1 MCARTS
7 NELAHT
13 LHSRRKNMQ
22 YLKEKAQL
30 LQVQVVSFV
39 RQNKVD
45 YICNQKKMQRES
57 NITHIKSI
65 SQLARVLGLPA
76 PLHPLIALVDY
87 NNVSIEMFPR
97 GQKTSLDFYKI
108 SFKPTFTG
116 QIKYGQ
122 AYYDFEEGG
131 LAFLKPKQIV
141 YPPENIESYEG
152 LALYFHS
159 DFIRNYPLG
168 NTMNQYGFFS
178 YDVSEALFLSAREK
192 EVIAS
197 LFASIANELDNNI
210 DNFSQDVLVSQIEL
224 LLNYSNR
231 FYNRQFITRKAI
243 NHDIITAL
251 DKLLNNYF
259 EEESSLKN
267 GLPSVKYIS
276 TELKLSQRYLS
287 DMLSSLTGLNTQ
299 QYIQNAIIEKAKEKL
314 STTNLSVSEIA
325 YELGFEHSQ
334 SFSKFFKTKTNVS
347 PLAFRQSFN

>member
-1 MCARTS
+1 
-7 NELAHT
+7 
-13 LHSRRKNMQ
+13 
-22 YLKEKAQL
+22 
-30 LQVQVVSFV
+30 
-39 RQNKVD
+39 
-45 YICNQKKMQRES
+45 MQRES

-65 SQLARVLGLPA
+65 SQLVRVLGLPA

-152 LALYFHS
+152 LALYFHP

-192 EVIAS
+192 EVVAS
-197 LFASIANELDNNI
+197 LFASIANELNNNI
-210 DNFSQDVLVSQIEL
+210 DSFSQDVLVSQIEL

-259 EEESSLKN
+259 EEGNSLKN

-334 SFSKFFKTKTNVS
+334 SFSKLFKTKTNVS
-347 PLAFRQSFN
+347 PLEFRQSFN